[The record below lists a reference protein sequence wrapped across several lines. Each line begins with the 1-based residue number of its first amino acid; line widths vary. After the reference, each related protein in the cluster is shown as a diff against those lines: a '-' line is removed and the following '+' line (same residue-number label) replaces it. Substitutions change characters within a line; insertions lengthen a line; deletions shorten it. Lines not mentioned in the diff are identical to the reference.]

1 MAKLLYANF
10 LDNKKVY
17 NLAQAHWSKLLN
29 SILKEHAYTF
39 NPYINQIQNGQKE
52 YDGNPIFSA
61 YIPQIE
67 RAIRIIQVSPEEEGD
82 DISAW
87 TDSIE
92 LAGESKDTKEL
103 VVDLKLSKNTKTI
116 AISLIEN
123 WITDTLDEQMIEN
136 LVAAQ

>member
-67 RAIRIIQVSPEEEGD
+67 RAIVSYKYLQKKKAMIFLLGQTVLN
-82 DISAW
+82 S
-87 TDSIE
+87 
-92 LAGESKDTKEL
+92 L
-103 VVDLKLSKNTKTI
+103 VKARTQKN
-116 AISLIEN
+116 
-123 WITDTLDEQMIEN
+123 
-136 LVAAQ
+136 